1 MRSEFHK
8 SFPRDLWPA
17 EPLPRR
23 PPAGFLRIAGRLGGG
38 RSVKEGLG
46 MQRMDFET
54 LVQTRK
60 SVRGFRKEPV
70 ARAVIEDIIEVAK
83 RAPSSMNTQPW
94 HIHVLTGDPLEEVRR
109 RNMEE
114 MLAGAKAKRDIVSHG
129 EYQGVHRGRQVDIA
143 KKLFAVMGIAREDKP
158 MRQDWVLRGF
168 RQFDAPV
175 SLVLTYDK
183 ILDPGA
189 VCHFDLGALCYGLV
203 LAAWDRGLGSVING
217 QGIMRSDIV
226 REVANIPE
234 DEVIMTCVAMGYP
247 DDSFPANTVRSDRE
261 SNGDF
266 VRYVGFADSRELR
279 RTHLRE
285 EAVDL
290 SGETLGL

>member
-1 MRSEFHK
+1 ME
-8 SFPRDLWPA
+8 
-17 EPLPRR
+17 
-23 PPAGFLRIAGRLGGG
+23 
-38 RSVKEGLG
+38 
-46 MQRMDFET
+46 FET

-60 SVRGFRKEPV
+60 SVRGFKKQLV
-70 ARAVIEDIIEVAK
+70 SRATVEEIIEVAK

-94 HIHVLTGDPLEEVRR
+94 HVHVLTGAPLEEVRR

-114 MLAGAKAKRDIVSHG
+114 MIAGAKAKRDIVSHG

-143 KKLFAVMGIAREDKP
+143 KKLFGAMGIARDDKP

-175 SLVLTYDK
+175 SLVLAYDR

-189 VCHFDLGALCYGLV
+189 VCHFDLGALCYGIV

-226 REVANIPE
+226 REVANIP
-234 DEVIMTCVAMGYP
+234 
-247 DDSFPANTVRSDRE
+247 
-261 SNGDF
+261 
-266 VRYVGFADSRELR
+266 
-279 RTHLRE
+279 
-285 EAVDL
+285 
-290 SGETLGL
+290 